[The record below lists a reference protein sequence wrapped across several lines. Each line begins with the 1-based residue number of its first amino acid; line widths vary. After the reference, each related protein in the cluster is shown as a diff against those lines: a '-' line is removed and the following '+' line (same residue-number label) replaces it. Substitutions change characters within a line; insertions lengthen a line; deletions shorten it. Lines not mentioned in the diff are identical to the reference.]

1 MTKINPPAGW
11 FAARILR
18 ALPQLAR
25 YAAIERADHIAVPS
39 PTGAADRQIVFALEQ
54 GEPLLSF
61 GPWHTHASLLGD
73 AFGGGCDQLIEMGA
87 SIMRDEL
94 VLCIEDDVPDTATLV
109 DLRDPDSLLDE
120 ITLPRGAKILRIR
133 SWTGGQD
140 RDVQLG

>member
-1 MTKINPPAGW
+1 
-11 FAARILR
+11 
-18 ALPQLAR
+18 
-25 YAAIERADHIAVPS
+25 
-39 PTGAADRQIVFALEQ
+39 
-54 GEPLLSF
+54 
-61 GPWHTHASLLGD
+61 
-73 AFGGGCDQLIEMGA
+73 MGA